1 MKGIKRTK
9 QPPIAQEDEY
19 VPSGTD
25 DDDAGSSLDFSGY
38 EEEEEADVEEAD
50 YRPAPPTPK
59 PPAKTLKKSTPAHA
73 PAPTAPVKRPAPP
86 PRKRAKPAITPAM
99 IEEEEE
105 EEEEEAIS
113 NVVVAKKVVAKKAV
127 PSMII
132 KKTTNSDYEIHPMD
146 KNCKVTDM
154 SICSPRYPK
163 TKILLDDR
171 YWIRIGL
178 TSYKAKGIT
187 YEQIL
192 IGRDPAQGEV
202 TKDGNAPKPFQMSIP
217 IRCLE
222 PLRRGINLLTSKIS
236 TDSAEC

>member
-9 QPPIAQEDEY
+9 QPIEEDEY
-19 VPSGTD
+19 VPSVTD
-25 DDDAGSSLDFSGY
+25 DDDAESSVDFSGY
-38 EEEEEADVEEAD
+38 EEEEEEEDVEEAA
-50 YRPAPPTPK
+50 YCPTPSPPK
-59 PPAKTLKKSTPAHA
+59 PSAKAVKKSTPA
-73 PAPTAPVKRPAPP
+73 PASAGPIVKKSAPP
-86 PRKRAKPAITPAM
+86 SRKRVKLAITPAM
-99 IEEEEE
+99 IEDEKEEDEE
-105 EEEEEAIS
+105 VGATIS
-113 NVVVAKKVVAKKAV
+113 TAALKKVVTKKAV
-127 PSMII
+127 PSLII
-132 KKTTNSDYEIHPMD
+132 KKTSSSDYEIHPMD

-192 IGRDPAQGEV
+192 IGRDPARGEV

-222 PLRRGINLLTSKIS
+222 PLRRGINLLTSKIL
-236 TDSAEC
+236 TDDSAE

>member
-105 EEEEEAIS
+105 DEEEAIS
-113 NVVVAKKVVAKKAV
+113 NVVVKKVVAKKAV
-127 PSMII
+127 PGMII